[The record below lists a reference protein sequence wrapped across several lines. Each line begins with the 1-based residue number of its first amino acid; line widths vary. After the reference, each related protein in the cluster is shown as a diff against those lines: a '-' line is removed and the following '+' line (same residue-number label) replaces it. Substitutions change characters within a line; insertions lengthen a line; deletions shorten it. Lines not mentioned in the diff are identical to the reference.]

1 MGPIFER
8 WLEPFHDLG
17 ADTVTHRDTGSTDHL
32 AFAAVGLP
40 GFQFVQD
47 MLDYGTRTH
56 HSNLDHFDHAVE
68 DDLKQA
74 SVVLASFLYH
84 AAMRDQL
91 LPARAAAAAA
101 ARGRGRAGAR
111 GLDGERLLERH
122 ALVPGRSTSTS
133 MRDSRSPKTDADG
146 DSRAPLAQAA
156 SDH

>member
-1 MGPIFER
+1 M
-8 WLEPFHDLG
+8 
-17 ADTVTHRDTGSTDHL
+17 THRDTGSTDHV

-84 AAMRDQL
+84 TAMRDEL
-91 LPARAAAAAA
+91 LP
-101 ARGRGRAGAR
+101 RGPLPQPAPADEDSPAHEVATPSGYS
-111 GLDGERLLERH
+111 
-122 ALVPGRSTSTS
+122 ST
-133 MRDSRSPKTDADG
+133 A
-146 DSRAPLAQAA
+146 
-156 SDH
+156 H